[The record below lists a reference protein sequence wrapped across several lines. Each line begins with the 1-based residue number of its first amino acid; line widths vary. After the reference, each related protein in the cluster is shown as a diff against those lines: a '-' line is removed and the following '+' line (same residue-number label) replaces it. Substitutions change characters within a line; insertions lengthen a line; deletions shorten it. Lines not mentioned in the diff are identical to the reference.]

1 VKVGELCVRRV
12 EVAEPGESAR
22 DAARRMI
29 EAGAGSLVVVDQL
42 RRPLG
47 IVTDRDLMARCLVA
61 ARDAART
68 RVADVMSAPAVWARE
83 SLPAGDA
90 ALEMA
95 RLRVRRL
102 PVVDDRDRLVGILA
116 LDDLLAASLD
126 AASPEAQAL
135 RANL

>member
-1 VKVGELCVRRV
+1 VQVADLCVRKV

-29 EAGAGSLVVVDQL
+29 EAGTGSLVIVDSL

-47 IVTDRDLMARCLVA
+47 IVTDRDLMRRCIA
-61 ARDAART
+61 EGRDPART
-68 RVADVMSAPAVWARE
+68 RLADVMSAPAVWARD
-83 SLPAGDA
+83 SLATDEA

-102 PVVDDRDRLVGILA
+102 PVVDDRDRLVGIIA
-116 LDDLLAASLD
+116 LDDLLATRLD
-126 AASPEAQAL
+126 ADSPEAQAL
-135 RANL
+135 RATV

>member
-83 SLPAGDA
+83 SLPADDA